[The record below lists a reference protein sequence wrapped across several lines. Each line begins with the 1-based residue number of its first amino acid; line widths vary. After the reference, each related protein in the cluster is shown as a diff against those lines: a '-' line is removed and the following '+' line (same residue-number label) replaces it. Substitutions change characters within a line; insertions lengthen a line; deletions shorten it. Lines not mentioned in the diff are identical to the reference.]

1 MKNIIIVITTILLS
15 INMVNAEEK
24 KTLANT
30 FDWDGKCVAE
40 HKISPGALSCAI
52 KNSFRK
58 LYTKKD
64 GSLNAL
70 GKFFN
75 AKSLADLK
83 K

>member
-1 MKNIIIVITTILLS
+1 MKNIIILITTILLS

-30 FDWDGKCVAE
+30 FGGSKCVAE
-40 HKISPGALSCAI
+40 HKISPGAIACTI
-52 KNSFRK
+52 KNGFRK

-75 AKSLADLK
+75 AKALTDLK

>member
-1 MKNIIIVITTILLS
+1 MKNIIILITTILLS

-24 KTLANT
+24 KTLAKTLN
-30 FDWDGKCVAE
+30 WDGKCVTE
-40 HKISPGALSCAI
+40 HKISPGAISCAI

-75 AKSLADLK
+75 AKSLSDLNK
-83 K
+83 